1 MAAIDPQNQREAMAK
16 DIMTPDTPTIENIRG
31 SAAALKGFPQGEP
44 PDIDG
49 VALKWDASV
58 GGFIFPRRHAARVL
72 AALEA
77 SPDGETSNLERE
89 IDGAAA
95 QVNAAPSAA
104 QAEAGNYRKGRFKW
118 NGLDLVI
125 ETAKGGER
133 RGIGPDGK
141 EWSVTMPAHYG
152 DVKLT
157 TGADG
162 DPLDFYMGDHPESDI
177 VVIVNQIDV
186 PGGAFDEHKLVLGA
200 IDEDEALKIYEDGFS
215 DGKGSDRIGSFT
227 TMNVAALKEW
237 IASADMSKPTQP
249 VKGRSTGDKGTVSDS
264 SSLLPMHQIVD
275 AMRDERI
282 WGSEYG
288 LFSRD
293 QWRELVSK
301 ARKRADLMGEG
312 IAGNGARLTT
322 RDQVNGA
329 VGQILREQGG
339 AITIGKKD

>member
-1 MAAIDPQNQREAMAK
+1 MAK
-16 DIMTPDTPTIENIRG
+16 DIMTPDIPTIENIRG
-31 SAAALKGFPQGEP
+31 SAAALRGLPQDEP

-49 VALKWDASV
+49 VALKWDATV
-58 GGFIFPRRHAARVL
+58 DGFIFPRRHAAKVL
-72 AALEA
+72 AALDVSSYGEA
-77 SPDGETSNLERE
+77 SNLARE

-95 QVNAAPSAA
+95 QVNANPSTA

-177 VVIVNQIDV
+177 VVIVNQIDL
-186 PGGAFDEHKLVLGA
+186 PDGAFDEHKLVLGA
-200 IDEDEALKIYEDGFS
+200 FDEDEALKIYEDGFS

-227 TMNVAALKEW
+227 TLNVAALKEW

-249 VKGRSTGDKGTVSDS
+249 VKWRSTDDKATMSDEG
-264 SSLLPMHQIVD
+264 SLLPMHKLVD
-275 AMRDERI
+275 AMRDQRI

-312 IAGNGARLTT
+312 IAGDGARLTT

-329 VGQILREQGG
+329 VGKILREQGG

>member
-1 MAAIDPQNQREAMAK
+1 MAK
-16 DIMTPDTPTIENIRG
+16 DIMTPNSPTIENIRG
-31 SAAALKGFPQGEP
+31 SAAALKGFPQDEP
-44 PDIDG
+44 PSVAG
-49 VALKWDASV
+49 VTLKWDASV
-58 GGFIFPRRHAARVL
+58 DGFIFPRRHAAKVL
-72 AALEA
+72 AALDVSPNEEA
-77 SPDGETSNLERE
+77 SNLERE

-95 QVNAAPSAA
+95 QVNANPSTA

-118 NGLDLVI
+118 NGLELVI

-133 RGIGPDGK
+133 RGIGSDGK
-141 EWSVTMPAHYG
+141 EWSVQMPAHYG

-177 VVIVNQIDV
+177 AVIVNQVDIQD
-186 PGGAFDEHKLVLGA
+186 GSFDEHKLVLGA

-249 VKGRSTGDKGTVSDS
+249 VKGLSTGGKPTVSDEGP
-264 SSLLPMHQIVD
+264 LLAMHKIVD
-275 AMRDERI
+275 AMRDQRL
-282 WGSEYG
+282 WGSECG

-301 ARKRADLMGEG
+301 ARQRADLMGEG
-312 IAGNGARLTT
+312 VAGDSARLST
-322 RDQVNGA
+322 RDQMNSA
-329 VGQILREQGG
+329 VGQIIREQGG
-339 AITIGKKD
+339 AITIGQKD